1 MIADISMALVV
12 SLSFQLFSVLGKTI
26 KHVIIALGCIT
37 VIVTYFCT
45 GNTLNFIGTMDFGIW
60 VLFVIVFS
68 TILSLIEQRLV
79 RFFKDKEQ
87 KSKIC

>member
-1 MIADISMALVV
+1 MFADILMALVV
-12 SLSFQLFSVLGKTI
+12 SLSFQLFGVLGKSI

-45 GNTLNFIGTMDFGIW
+45 GNTINFIGTMDFGIW

-68 TILSLIEQRLV
+68 IMLNLLEQRLV
-79 RFFKDKEQ
+79 RLSRNKKQ
-87 KSKIC
+87 KSEIG